1 MARTGLQIR
10 QGVGLPGSENGSAS
24 GGSGT
29 MNGALNGSQQTES
42 QYTLPGVLHYL
53 NQEHRRF
60 ETQRN
65 YWEIERAKLKV
76 SSRVAVA
83 ETKREVRTSNAR

>member
-10 QGVGLPGSENGSAS
+10 QGVGPPGSENGSTP
-24 GGSGT
+24 GGT

-76 SSRVAVA
+76 STAG
-83 ETKREVRTSNAR
+83 